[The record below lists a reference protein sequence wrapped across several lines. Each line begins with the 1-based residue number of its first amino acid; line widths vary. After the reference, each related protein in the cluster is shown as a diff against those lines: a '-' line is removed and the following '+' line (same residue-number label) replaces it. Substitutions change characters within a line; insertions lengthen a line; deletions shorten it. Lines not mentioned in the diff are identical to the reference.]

1 MEDICLFAQTNYR
14 NQMRRFGI
22 KTDDRRRHM
31 YVIGKTHGQ
40 DDNDG
45 KHGFA

>member
-1 MEDICLFAQTNYR
+1 MNEIMFFAQTNFR

-31 YVIGKTHGQ
+31 YLIEKLEWVNQ
-40 DDNDG
+40 Q
-45 KHGFA
+45 F